1 MAAKNL
7 VLRTVYIDPDIDDQ
21 LRNQAFAGR
30 TSKNDLFRK
39 YLLLGMQ
46 AAHRGADIGIAVGQG
61 PVKAAATRGTSARL
75 AKASAKPVTANV
87 APKRATGS
95 KTKSQRASAVTA

>member
-46 AAHRGADIGIAVGQG
+46 AAHKGADIG
-61 PVKAAATRGTSARL
+61 
-75 AKASAKPVTANV
+75 
-87 APKRATGS
+87 
-95 KTKSQRASAVTA
+95 

>member
-7 VLRTVYIDPDIDDQ
+7 VLRTVYIDPDIDDE

-46 AAHRGADIGIAVGQG
+46 TAHKGADIGLAIGQG
-61 PVKAAATRGTSARL
+61 PVKSAAARGASARL
-75 AKASAKPVTANV
+75 TKASAKPVTVNV
-87 APKRATGS
+87 APKCATGS